1 LNQNAINIRQPGA
14 PGKPES
20 VQSGNIFIISAP
32 SGAGKTTLCN
42 VLRKHFPDLAY
53 SVSFTTRKPRPG
65 EKHGIDYFFI
75 TPEEFVRRI
84 NADLW
89 AEWAKVHDNY
99 YGTSLEYIE
108 NGLRSGKDI
117 LLDIDV
123 QGALQLLKRY
133 PESVTIFIMPP
144 SVSVLKERM
153 AFRGA
158 DTDGVIKKRLINAE
172 SEMAQRG
179 IYRHVI
185 VNDLLEEAEKQL
197 IELVATYR
205 RSAG

>member
-1 LNQNAINIRQPGA
+1 MKQEAINNRQPDV
-14 PGKPES
+14 PGNPEA
-20 VQSGNIFIISAP
+20 VQSGKIFIISAP
-32 SGAGKTTLCN
+32 SGAGKTTLCS
-42 VLRKHFPDLAY
+42 VLRKHCPDMAY
-53 SVSFTTRKPRPG
+53 SVSFTTRKPRSG

-89 AEWAKVHDNY
+89 AEWAKVHGNY

-123 QGALQLLKRY
+123 QGTLQLLERY

-144 SVSVLKERM
+144 SIGVLKERM
-153 AFRGA
+153 TFRGA
-158 DTDGVIKKRLINAE
+158 DTDEVIRKRLINAE
-172 SEMAQRG
+172 SEMAQCG

-197 IELVATYR
+197 IELVAKYR
-205 RSAG
+205 RDAG

>member
-1 LNQNAINIRQPGA
+1 MKQNAINNRQPDV
-14 PGKPES
+14 PGNPES
-20 VQSGNIFIISAP
+20 VLSGKIFIISAP

-42 VLRKHFPDLAY
+42 VLRKHYPDMAY

-89 AEWAKVHDNY
+89 ADWAKVHGNY

-123 QGALQLLKRY
+123 QGTLQLLERY

-144 SVSVLKERM
+144 SIGVLKERM
-153 AFRGA
+153 TFRGA
-158 DTDGVIKKRLINAE
+158 DTDEVIRKRLINAE
-172 SEMAQRG
+172 SEMAQCG

-197 IELVATYR
+197 IELVAKYR
-205 RSAG
+205 RDAG